1 MQGICIFADPILLII
16 MKVKSILIS
25 QPKPEIKN
33 SPYVELIK
41 KFKLKIDFR
50 PFIHI
55 EGKTIR
61 EVRQQK

>member
-1 MQGICIFADPILLII
+1 MNLYFCRPKSFFLD

-41 KFKLKIDFR
+41 KFKLKLFDFEL
-50 PFIHI
+50 HAWI
-55 EGKTIR
+55 EIMEG
-61 EVRQQK
+61 

>member
-1 MQGICIFADPILLII
+1 MTNGLNIFCNNNIKIFLHSLFSEYELNI

-41 KFKLKIDFR
+41 KFKLNSKI
-50 PFIHI
+50 
-55 EGKTIR
+55 
-61 EVRQQK
+61 